1 VSSIKAEIF
10 NSKYWVRGND
20 INGLENL
27 LEANLIECEFSILD
41 KLEREFKAQPPEY
54 AAGLTVLW
62 LIEESHLAL
71 HTFLEDGEVSYVE
84 LSSCNM
90 EKQRRFHV
98 NMLAIGEEFGILKC
112 EGGDFKKDEED
123 IDEGLVKLDLD
134 VY

>member
-1 VSSIKAEIF
+1 MSSIKAEIF

-54 AAGLTVLW
+54 ATGLTVLW

-90 EKQRRFHV
+90 EKQRQFHT
-98 NMLAIGEEFGILKC
+98 NMLAISKGFEIVKYKT
-112 EGGDFKKDEED
+112 GDFKKDED
-123 IDEGLVKLDLD
+123 GTDEGLVKLDLD